1 MNFEAKSIH
10 SLEKIFPEQKKL
22 TGEIEKLS
30 ALRGE
35 TVSFQIAYRCDA
47 PFWLSV
53 KNLAENIEVREVAL
67 APSEFVVTNEPDVL
81 KDSPGLYPDPLM
93 PINEPLRMPPNQWR
107 TLWVT
112 VRTSP
117 EDVPGVK
124 NIAVPL
130 SVKSLWEEE
139 PVEYVCNFSLELLSA
154 VMPEQK
160 LIRTEWFHT
169 DCIYTHYNVPCWSE
183 EHWKLLEAYF
193 KNYSAHGNNLLLT
206 PLWTPPLDTA
216 VGGERP
222 TVQLL
227 DISFEKGTFRF
238 DFSKLG
244 RWIDL
249 ALECGIKSFE
259 MAHPFTQWGAKF
271 CPKIMVYKDGKPEK
285 MFGWHT
291 SSLSEEYVLFLRS
304 LFPEL
309 LSFLKGKGVLSN
321 CSFHISDE
329 PNLEHLETYKAC
341 SKVICELVGDLPVI
355 DALSHIDFYLDGTVK
370 HPVPANDRIEDFVEA
385 KVEPLWT
392 YYCISQQHDV
402 PNIFFNFPSYRNRIM
417 GVLMY
422 RFGIV
427 GFLHWGY
434 NFWYT
439 QFSLKTDID
448 PYQVTDSGRGFCS
461 GDAFLVYPGEN
472 GPVDS
477 IRNEVQ
483 FEATQD
489 LGAFMKLESLIGRER
504 VLEMIHEGLDYE
516 LTMKRYPRSS
526 GWLLDL
532 RERVNQAIAEYSK

>member
-10 SLEKIFPEQKKL
+10 SLEKIFPEQEKL

-35 TVSFQIAYRCDA
+35 TVSFQIAYRCDD
-47 PFWLSV
+47 PFWLNV

-227 DISFEKGTFRF
+227 DIFFEKGTFRF
-238 DFSKLG
+238 DFSKLI
-244 RWIDL
+244 W
-249 ALECGIKSFE
+249 
-259 MAHPFTQWGAKF
+259 
-271 CPKIMVYKDGKPEK
+271 
-285 MFGWHT
+285 
-291 SSLSEEYVLFLRS
+291 
-304 LFPEL
+304 
-309 LSFLKGKGVLSN
+309 
-321 CSFHISDE
+321 
-329 PNLEHLETYKAC
+329 
-341 SKVICELVGDLPVI
+341 
-355 DALSHIDFYLDGTVK
+355 
-370 HPVPANDRIEDFVEA
+370 
-385 KVEPLWT
+385 LW
-392 YYCISQQHDV
+392 SA
-402 PNIFFNFPSYRNRIM
+402 
-417 GVLMY
+417 G
-422 RFGIV
+422 
-427 GFLHWGY
+427 
-434 NFWYT
+434 
-439 QFSLKTDID
+439 
-448 PYQVTDSGRGFCS
+448 
-461 GDAFLVYPGEN
+461 
-472 GPVDS
+472 
-477 IRNEVQ
+477 
-483 FEATQD
+483 
-489 LGAFMKLESLIGRER
+489 
-504 VLEMIHEGLDYE
+504 
-516 LTMKRYPRSS
+516 
-526 GWLLDL
+526 
-532 RERVNQAIAEYSK
+532 